1 MENNPMGE
9 IKSTLDLVMKK
20 TEHLSLSAEE
30 RQEQNNIEIKKRI
43 KGLLQKY
50 QDQTLSKDE
59 LDTEFAKLKKEFS
72 FSDDTPVVNSILK
85 ELDLNKEN
93 FKLLALLKKYC
104 GKDAAAIESV
114 LNEYQ
119 DEINSAASYRMV
131 QLREDLAKRNSIS
144 GSAVVPNLQADDT
157 WLAEAGDIR
166 SKFEQKLEE
175 EKVRIS
181 Q

>member
-1 MENNPMGE
+1 MGE

-20 TEHLSLSAEE
+20 TEHLNLSAEE
-30 RQEQNNIEIKKRI
+30 RQEQINIEIEKRI

-50 QDQTLSKDE
+50 QDQTLSKND
-59 LDTEFAKLKKEFS
+59 LDTEFTKLKKEFS

-85 ELDLNKEN
+85 ELDLNKDN
-93 FKLLALLKKYC
+93 YKLLALLNNYC
-104 GKDAAAIESV
+104 GKDSAAIESV
-114 LNEYQ
+114 LNEYE

-131 QLREDLAKRNSIS
+131 QLREDLAKRHFIS

-175 EKVRIS
+175 EKGRLENLS
-181 Q
+181 

>member
-1 MENNPMGE
+1 MGK
-9 IKSTLDLVMKK
+9 IKSTLDIVMEK
-20 TEHLSLSAEE
+20 TQHLSLSTEE
-30 RQEQNNIEIKKRI
+30 RQEQHNIEIEKRI

-50 QDQTLSKDE
+50 QDQTLSKDD
-59 LDTEFAKLKKEFS
+59 LDTEFVKLKKELS
-72 FSDDTPVVNSILK
+72 FSDDTPVVSSILK
-85 ELDLNKEN
+85 ELDLTQDS
-93 FKLLALLKKYC
+93 FKLLALLNKYC

-157 WLAEAGDIR
+157 WLAEAEDIR
-166 SKFEQKLEE
+166 SRFEQKLEE
-175 EKVRIS
+175 EKGRLEK
-181 Q
+181 QG